1 MENKRNN
8 KKKQSSFLRKL
19 LLCVPALCVIAVVAT
34 FYMIFDMNKKIEEKN
49 YNVDN
54 INNESENNISNDE
67 NSADNENTNSGNAS
81 NSTANNNSTN
91 NNSSNNSKNTS
102 TSVSEN
108 KEPVGNLTDSTDK
121 KEQAINLVKK
131 NWGDDNTVLF
141 DCYVN
146 SNDEYIVTVSSTSG
160 KVISYYKVD
169 LEKGQIDLY

>member
-1 MENKRNN
+1 MESRRNN

-19 LLCVPALCVIAVVAT
+19 LLCVPALCVIAVIAT

-49 YNVDN
+49 YNVDD
-54 INNESENNISNDE
+54 INNEAENNTSSDE
-67 NSADNENTNSGNAS
+67 NSVDNESTNTENTS

-91 NNSSNNSKNTS
+91 NNSKNTN

>member
-1 MENKRNN
+1 MENRRNN

-19 LLCVPALCVIAVVAT
+19 LLCVPVLCVIAVVAT

-49 YNVDN
+49 YNVDD
-54 INNESENNISNDE
+54 INNEAENNISNDE
-67 NSADNENTNSGNAS
+67 NSLDNENTNSENVL
-81 NSTANNNSTN
+81 NSTTNSNSTN
-91 NNSSNNSKNTS
+91 NNSSDNSKNTNIN
-102 TSVSEN
+102 VSEN

-131 NWGDDNTVLF
+131 NWGNDNTIVF

-146 SNDEYIVTVSSTSG
+146 SNDEYIVTVSTTAG

>member
-1 MENKRNN
+1 MESRRNN

-49 YNVDN
+49 YNVDD
-54 INNESENNISNDE
+54 INNEAENNISNDE
-67 NSADNENTNSGNAS
+67 NSVDNENTNSENVS
-81 NSTANNNSTN
+81 NSTTNSNSTN
-91 NNSSNNSKNTS
+91 NNSSNNSKNTN

>member
-1 MENKRNN
+1 M
-8 KKKQSSFLRKL
+8 
-19 LLCVPALCVIAVVAT
+19 
-34 FYMIFDMNKKIEEKN
+34 
-49 YNVDN
+49 
-54 INNESENNISNDE
+54 
-67 NSADNENTNSGNAS
+67 
-81 NSTANNNSTN
+81 
-91 NNSSNNSKNTS
+91 
-102 TSVSEN
+102 
-108 KEPVGNLTDSTDK
+108 TDSTDK

>member
-1 MENKRNN
+1 MESRRNN

-49 YNVDN
+49 YNVDD
-54 INNESENNISNDE
+54 INNEAENNTSNDE
-67 NSADNENTNSGNAS
+67 NSVDNENTNSENAS
-81 NSTANNNSTN
+81 NATANNNSTN

>member
-1 MENKRNN
+1 MESRRNN

-49 YNVDN
+49 YNVDD
-54 INNESENNISNDE
+54 INNEAENNTSSDE
-67 NSADNENTNSGNAS
+67 NSVDNENTNSENAS
-81 NSTANNNSTN
+81 NTTANNNSTN

>member
-1 MENKRNN
+1 MESRRNN
-8 KKKQSSFLRKL
+8 KKKQSSFFRKL

-49 YNVDN
+49 YNVDD
-54 INNESENNISNDE
+54 INNEAENNTSNDD
-67 NSADNENTNSGNAS
+67 NSVDNENTNSENAS
-81 NSTANNNSTN
+81 NTTANSNSTN
-91 NNSSNNSKNTS
+91 NNLNNNSKNTS